1 MNYYKHK
8 DFIRSVHTLYNGSDK
23 SRQAAILALAIM
35 AKSQESDVFGQKL
48 IFDRLSTLLLK
59 KQASK
64 NYYVYDLKNF
74 RLVIAK
80 DNQDVFF
87 LFAGN
92 QITFDNWYK
101 TESTTIDLEKI
112 RQASTPVSKVSP
124 HPTETI
130 TEKPVKPE
138 NLATLDS
145 FIQDNPDSIEAKI
158 KHAIDTLLGQ
168 SADNQLKVKQSRE
181 AIHQYRQ
188 AIRDYYALPDQQRTT
203 ETVAE
208 FDSKDATQAEA
219 DATITSL
226 EGQHKQLIINR
237 VDDAFNLIN
246 ARELHSS
253 LGATQKLKDEVGFV
267 ELKIKYVMELESLL
281 ASLGT
286 GIKISKKIEQINA
299 VIHDDQSQEA
309 VDEKSPEETLD
320 VTVKEAKEAPEQE
333 LAEALEAA

>member
-87 LFAGN
+87 LFAGD
-92 QITFDNWYK
+92 QITFNTWYK

-112 RQASTPVSKVSP
+112 RQESMPISKVSP
-124 HPTETI
+124 
-130 TEKPVKPE
+130 VKLE
-138 NLATLDS
+138 NIATLDS

-168 SADNQLKVKQSRE
+168 SADNQLKIKQSRE

-188 AIRDYYALPDQQRTT
+188 AIRDYYALPDQQRTI

-208 FDSKDATQAEA
+208 FDSKDAMQAEA
-219 DATITSL
+219 DATITSI